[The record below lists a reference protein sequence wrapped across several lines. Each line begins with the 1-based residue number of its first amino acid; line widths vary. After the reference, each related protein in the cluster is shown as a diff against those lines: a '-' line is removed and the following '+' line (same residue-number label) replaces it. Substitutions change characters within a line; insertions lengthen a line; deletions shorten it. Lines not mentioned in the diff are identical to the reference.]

1 MTRVTSMK
9 KLAALVV
16 VATAL
21 AGSSF
26 AGVNHSAPS
35 IHGGKRLSWCPP
47 MC

>member
-9 KLAALVV
+9 KLAALLV

-26 AGVNHSAPS
+26 ASLSHSAAT
-35 IHGGKRLSWCPP
+35 HGGTQLSWCPP
-47 MC
+47 QC